1 MHAGMSEFLDEQ
13 AKGLTE
19 LVETFRK
26 ARVTA
31 ARKAALESAARI
43 RALNQRVRD
52 LARSGVRLSSISQGT
67 AERLIELQSDIV
79 TSALTDAAAQLQRI
93 ADTEH
98 VRDLARGQAEVLQ
111 ATRQRIVDDITRA
124 LTILKGAA
132 GEAREVAKRATAA
145 KPATPRKPVRRKAKR
160 AATKPK
166 KVKGAAR
173 KPRARARAKQPA
185 RTKRSS

>member
-1 MHAGMSEFLDEQ
+1 MHAGMSEFLDDQ
-13 AKGLTE
+13 TKGLAE

-26 ARVTA
+26 ARVA
-31 ARKAALESAARI
+31 SARKAALESAARI

-79 TSALTDAAAQLQRI
+79 TSALTDAAARLQRL
-93 ADTEH
+93 AETEH

-111 ATRQRIVDDITRA
+111 ATRQRIVDDIVRA

-132 GEAREVAKRATAA
+132 GEAREVARRATTAKPATPKKPARRKARRTAA
-145 KPATPRKPVRRKAKR
+145 KPATVKR
-160 AATKPK
+160 AARKTQAKA
-166 KVKGAAR
+166 GAKRPAVTR
-173 KPRARARAKQPA
+173 RPR
-185 RTKRSS
+185 

>member
-1 MHAGMSEFLDEQ
+1 MSEFLDEQ
-13 AKGLTE
+13 TKGLAE

-52 LARSGVRLSSISQGT
+52 LARSGVRLSTISQGT

-111 ATRQRIVDDITRA
+111 ATRQRIIDDITRA
-124 LTILKGAA
+124 LTILKDAA
-132 GEAREVAKRATAA
+132 GEAREVTKRATAA
-145 KPATPRKPVRRKAKR
+145 KPVTSKKPVRRKAAR
-160 AATKPK
+160 AATSPPR
-166 KVKGAAR
+166 VKRAAR
-173 KPRARARAKQPA
+173 KPQAKARAKRSV
-185 RTKRSS
+185 RTRRSR